1 MLVLLGGSA
10 NAFAIPSKIFKSC
23 IDLNNQ
29 FYYGVAKDQVSTV
42 SMGNDLLHVSLS
54 IYNANKNLD
63 IDNDGVVCEVESL
76 QNSTRNQAGL
86 TKNSKA
92 VINVLVGGIFRN
104 CSQFNR
110 TYKFGVALNSVAT
123 GEYPAKISRVIYLK
137 YSNLDFDNDGIVCE
151 KETLQNA
158 TVKKTV
164 PVATVPVATV
174 PVATVPIATVPV
186 ATIPKVIATTTTLTP
201 LPTSPQR
208 VNWNTGGTLNL
219 RTGVTYIIQS
229 CLNNSGT
236 ISYLEVLTSATAWTT
251 KVVGFKYI
259 DATKCTD
266 PKYPYL
272 LEWTWQVTET
282 AGQASKMRIT
292 PWGSEMNIV
301 IS

>member
-137 YSNLDFDNDGIVCE
+137 FSNLDFDNDGIVCE

-158 TVKKTV
+158 TVKK
-164 PVATVPVATV
+164 
-174 PVATVPIATVPV
+174 TVPV